1 MRRTWIGAAAVAAL
15 TVGATGYGV
24 AQERQP
30 GQDQTQ
36 TPAAHQMEKG
46 QRAQAPGAGN
56 MERRGERAQN
66 AQAEPSTGQAQQ
78 QPAGA
83 QERRESSKPAAGGTG
98 QGAEGKAAQ
107 AAQPE
112 NRSGETNAEGTQN
125 HRELNNA
132 QGKQGETR
140 PGKAAETEKGNRP
153 EQRAGEAATTEKGA
167 RPTERTGQ
175 AAQPQNR
182 TGGETSTRQASQ
194 AGNNEGA
201 MPAGQSPKEQNAR
214 QGAAANGRPAGNVQ
228 AMGNAYIS
236 SASASRIANSLT
248 ATASPQNVNVDV
260 SVGGLLP
267 GDVDVRP
274 LPPAVVDIVPE
285 FRGYDYVVVHEEIYI
300 VQPSTRRVVEIIREG
315 GPAEAMREPG
325 NRIDLTEAQQ
335 RLLLEGVRNAGVP
348 EARVETDLSDGAR
361 VPADVT
367 LEPVPQRV
375 VAEIPMIERYRVFL
389 ANDRVVLVDPDTRE
403 VVDVVR

>member
-15 TVGATGYGV
+15 TVGATGFGV

-46 QRAQAPGAGN
+46 QRAQPPGAGN

-153 EQRAGEAATTEKGA
+153 RAARWRSRDDREKRPADGA
-167 RPTERTGQ
+167 HG
-175 AAQPQNR
+175 
-182 TGGETSTRQASQ
+182 
-194 AGNNEGA
+194 AG
-201 MPAGQSPKEQNAR
+201 
-214 QGAAANGRPAGNVQ
+214 GAASEPHGRRDLDAPGL
-228 AMGNAYIS
+228 
-236 SASASRIANSLT
+236 ASR
-248 ATASPQNVNVDV
+248 
-260 SVGGLLP
+260 
-267 GDVDVRP
+267 
-274 LPPAVVDIVPE
+274 
-285 FRGYDYVVVHEEIYI
+285 
-300 VQPSTRRVVEIIREG
+300 
-315 GPAEAMREPG
+315 
-325 NRIDLTEAQQ
+325 QQ
-335 RLLLEGVRNAGVP
+335 
-348 EARVETDLSDGAR
+348 
-361 VPADVT
+361 
-367 LEPVPQRV
+367 
-375 VAEIPMIERYRVFL
+375 
-389 ANDRVVLVDPDTRE
+389 
-403 VVDVVR
+403 